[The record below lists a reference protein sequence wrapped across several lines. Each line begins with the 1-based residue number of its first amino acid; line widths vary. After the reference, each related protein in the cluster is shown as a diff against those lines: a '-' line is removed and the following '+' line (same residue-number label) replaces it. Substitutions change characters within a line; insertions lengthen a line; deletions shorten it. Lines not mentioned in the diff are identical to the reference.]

1 MEEMQ
6 TVPPE
11 ATRKANV
18 ALSHDEIEKL
28 AYSLWKARGCGDG
41 FDEQD
46 WLEAERRLQETRL
59 LEPLE
64 SADSH
69 ASRLSRVIPQSMT
82 MAGSSMMSGTGPSAG
97 GVASLAQTASAARR
111 SAMMAGQRP
120 GPRGAE
126 PADQAVIRSMIA
138 ASSS

>member
-1 MEEMQ
+1 MNPGYCGEGAKRHLREWAGFFQQRRKQNLKKINLLLPSNHLGWEVPMEEMQ

-46 WLEAERRLQETRL
+46 WLEAERRLQGIRL
-59 LEPLE
+59 
-64 SADSH
+64 
-69 ASRLSRVIPQSMT
+69 
-82 MAGSSMMSGTGPSAG
+82 
-97 GVASLAQTASAARR
+97 
-111 SAMMAGQRP
+111 
-120 GPRGAE
+120 
-126 PADQAVIRSMIA
+126 
-138 ASSS
+138 